1 MYLPSPFL
9 LHHCLHPLNSS
20 SVTPHDTTS
29 SSPSSDKPDSLF
41 PDLHPSSPLPVL
53 IRATDGKSK
62 EHRADKIKFS
72 TIVQPDQLEG
82 FFLRYAE
89 ICKGGMSGL
98 KKRDR
103 SKNKAKAKKRKGGG
117 GDGEKKAA

>member
-1 MYLPSPFL
+1 MSER
-9 LHHCLHPLNSS
+9 
-20 SVTPHDTTS
+20 
-29 SSPSSDKPDSLF
+29 PDSLF

-89 ICKGGMSGL
+89 TCKGGMSGL

-103 SKNKAKAKKRKGGG
+103 SKNKAKAKKRKGGA
-117 GDGEKKAA
+117 GDGEKKGA